1 VESRSNLIESGVERC
16 LPEAEGME
24 GRMVEK
30 GKLLII
36 GQKVSVRLE
45 KYFYKLAYISWGG
58 SL

>member
-1 VESRSNLIESGVERC
+1 